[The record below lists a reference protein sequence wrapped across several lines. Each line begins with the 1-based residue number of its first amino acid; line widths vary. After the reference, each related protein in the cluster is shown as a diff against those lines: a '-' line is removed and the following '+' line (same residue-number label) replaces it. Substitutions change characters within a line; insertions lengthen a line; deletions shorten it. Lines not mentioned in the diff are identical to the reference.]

1 MQNNSRA
8 PHYGTHVLSVR
19 TNDSAYSSLHR
30 LIIKAGYTGLAS
42 FASVSARIACDLVD
56 VCSLEVH
63 YECTEKL
70 SEFTERKTVLNQ

>member
-30 LIIKAGYTGLAS
+30 LIIKAGYKDTAS
-42 FASVSARIACDLVD
+42 FVMDAVRTKCNEIA
-56 VCSLEVH
+56 
-63 YECTEKL
+63 
-70 SEFTERKTVLNQ
+70 